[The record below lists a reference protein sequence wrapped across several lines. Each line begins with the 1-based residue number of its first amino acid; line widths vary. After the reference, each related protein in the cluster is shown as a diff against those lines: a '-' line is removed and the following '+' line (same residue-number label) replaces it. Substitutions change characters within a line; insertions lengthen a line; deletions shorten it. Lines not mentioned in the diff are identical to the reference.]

1 MSNVVT
7 ASAYLTLHY
16 RLASMDGTNIV
27 STFEG
32 NPATLMLGQGQL
44 APNLEALLIG
54 LPEGT
59 HKVFELAAGEGFG
72 PRNPAWCKPCP
83 VLRWKKIPPRTMN
96 TRSATWSTSTH
107 PKAAAS
113 PACCAN
119 CAMTLPSSISI
130 TRWLASR

>member
-1 MSNVVT
+1 MVSRCAEGCPMAYNSGLPVTRVVSMSNVVT

-59 HKVFELAAGEGFG
+59 HKVFELAAGEAFG
-72 PRNPAWCKPCP
+72 PRNPGRK
-83 VLRWKKIPPRTMN
+83 LR
-96 TRSATWSTSTH
+96 SGQ
-107 PKAAAS
+107 
-113 PACCAN
+113 
-119 CAMTLPSSISI
+119 
-130 TRWLASR
+130 